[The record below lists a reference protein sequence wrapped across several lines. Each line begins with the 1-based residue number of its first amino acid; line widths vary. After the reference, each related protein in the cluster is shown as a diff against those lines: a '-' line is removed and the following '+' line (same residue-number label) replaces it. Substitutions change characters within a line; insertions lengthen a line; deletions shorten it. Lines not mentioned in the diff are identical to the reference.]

1 MALYVSVCLLAALTA
16 VSESASTGHVAVL
29 GLAWGTTVGLALAH
43 LFAFRLSARL
53 VGSGRI
59 GAHDSRIS
67 LAQLVG
73 AAFVGVITTVPIV
86 LMPPTSELDAARL
99 LLAGFIGLVGY
110 HVARSNDASRA
121 RSSVYAGSVLATG
134 LAIALLK
141 NVLSGH

>member
-1 MALYVSVCLLAALTA
+1 LTA
-16 VSESASTGHVAVL
+16 VSESASTGHVSVL

-53 VGSGRI
+53 VGSGTI

-73 AAFVGVITTVPIV
+73 AAFVGVIATVPIV

-99 LLAGFIGLVGY
+99 LLAVFIGLVGY
-110 HVARSNDASRA
+110 RVARSNDASRA
-121 RSSVYAGSVLATG
+121 RSFVYAGSVLAIG
-134 LAIALLK
+134 VVIALLK